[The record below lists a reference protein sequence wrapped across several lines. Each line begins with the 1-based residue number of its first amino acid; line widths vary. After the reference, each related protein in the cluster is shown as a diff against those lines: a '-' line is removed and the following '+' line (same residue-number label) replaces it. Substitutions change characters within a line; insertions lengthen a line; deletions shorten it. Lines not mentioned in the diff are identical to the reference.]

1 MSPFS
6 GIRGR
11 HPAVPTL
18 AQLMQQA
25 HAKRDDAARAR
36 RWAGEMTAVADREF
50 LLRIAVELEAEAA
63 ELDRQANA
71 PVTLVQ
77 PPGFSTTQPIQQVR
91 QEQQQQGLK
100 GPGDNEKP
108 ED

>member
-6 GIRGR
+6 EIRGR
-11 HPAVPTL
+11 KPAVPTL

-25 HAKRDDAARAR
+25 YAKLDDAARAR
-36 RWAGEMTAVADREF
+36 RWAGGMTAVADREF
-50 LLRIAVELEAEAA
+50 LLRVAIELEAEAA

-71 PVTLVQ
+71 PATLAQ

-100 GPGDNEKP
+100 GPGDSEKP